1 MADTSGEQT
10 GQEIGQAASQAGGTA
25 ARARLA
31 ERRVAQWLRNYVRLQ
46 GIPDEYI
53 AQDGAPRAVWT
64 RFFEHFASL
73 APAEIERRFGAADR
87 HLREA
92 GVTYR
97 APGESADRHW
107 PLAHLPLLIDE
118 ADWQLLSAGIAQRAQ
133 LFEVLLRD
141 LYGEGRLVAEGA
153 IPAAVIAGSNEYL
166 RPLCGIKP
174 PGGRYLNLYAADVGR
189 GPDGRWWVLSDRTQA
204 PSGAGYALENRLV
217 LSRAFTSLYKAMNVE
232 RVAPFFEAF
241 RDALRGSADRD
252 EPRIG
257 VLTPG
262 TFSETYFEHATLA
275 RYLGFLLV
283 EGDDLAV
290 SGDRVHIRTV
300 AGLKRLDVL
309 LRRVDSNSLDP
320 LELDAS
326 SRLGVPGLIDVLR
339 KNGVVVANMPGSGVL
354 EARALLGFLPSLCRR
369 LLGEHVM
376 MPHIATWWCGQKAAR
391 EEVLS
396 RLDEIAIEGAYGF
409 GVPGFAGTG
418 PVLAGEL
425 AAAERERLIAAINE
439 RGIDFVGQE
448 LVRLST
454 TPVWENGRIVPRP
467 VVLRIFAAAT
477 REGWTIMPGGFCR
490 IADQLDARAVSMG
503 AGARSA
509 DVWVV
514 SDKPVPQRSL
524 LPGSDTVRIRRI
536 AGVLPSRAA
545 DNLFWLGRYLER
557 AEATL
562 RLIRA
567 LGAQVRDP
575 GRGGSAPALA
585 GERIQRMLVT
595 WGAVTQVS
603 RSQPAKVAAEALQAQ
618 ERFGSALLLVRA
630 AQRTATSLRERL
642 SPDAWQVITEMTSR
656 LALEVEDDD
665 GVVSVAELIL
675 QELASFAGLAQENMN
690 RAAGWRFLE
699 MGRRAER
706 AINTVRFARQ
716 FASDEATPEDLD
728 ILLTLVDCQITY
740 RSRYLLAPVLAPV
753 RDLVVLDP
761 YNPRSV
767 AFQVQALNEHIAS
780 LPALRE
786 SGLIE
791 RPQRLAVAMQA
802 MLTTAEATS
811 LDTKTL
817 FALEQ
822 DLLNLAEAIGSHYFP
837 HGPKASRPEKLTG
850 LA

>member
-1 MADTSGEQT
+1 MAGHAGQGSGQ
-10 GQEIGQAASQAGGTA
+10 GSSQGAK
-25 ARARLA
+25 ARPGN
-31 ERRVAQWLRNYVRLQ
+31 RRVAQWTRDYNRLP
-46 GIPDEYI
+46 GIPDEFI
-53 AQDGAPRAVWT
+53 AQDGTPRTVWT
-64 RFFEHFASL
+64 RFFEAFATL
-73 APAEIERRFGAADR
+73 TPAEIERRFGSADR

-97 APGESADRHW
+97 APGETAERIW
-107 PLAHLPLLIDE
+107 PLSHLPLLIDE
-118 ADWQLLSAGIAQRAQ
+118 SEWQQLTAGIVQRAE
-133 LFEVLLRD
+133 LLELVLSD
-141 LYGEGRLVAEGA
+141 LYGEARLVAEGA
-153 IPAAVIAGSNEYL
+153 IPAAAIAGSTEYL
-166 RPLCGIKP
+166 RSVCGIKP

-189 GPDGRWWVLSDRTQA
+189 GPDGRWWVLGDRTQA

-217 LSRAFTSLYKAMNVE
+217 LSRAFATLYKSMNVE

-241 RDALRGSADRD
+241 RDALRAGADRD

-257 VLTPG
+257 LLTPG
-262 TFSETYFEHATLA
+262 QFSETYFEHATLA

-290 SGDRVHIRTV
+290 SGDRIHIRTV

-326 SRLGVPGLIDVLR
+326 SRLGVPGLIDVIR
-339 KNGVVVANMPGSGVL
+339 KNGVVVANMPGSGVM
-354 EARALLGFLPSLCRR
+354 EARALLGFLPSLSRR
-369 LLGEHVM
+369 FFGEGLK

-396 RLDEIAIEGAYGF
+396 RLDEVAIEGAYGS
-409 GVPGFAGTG
+409 GVPGFPGSG
-418 PVLAGEL
+418 PVLASEL
-425 AAAERERLIAAINE
+425 SASERERLKAAIRD
-439 RGIDFVGQE
+439 RGIDYVGQE

-454 TPVWENGRIVPRP
+454 TPVWDQGRITPRP
-467 VVLRIFAAAT
+467 FVLRVFAAAT
-477 REGWTIMPGGFCR
+477 PNGWTIMPGGFCR
-490 IADQLDARAVSMG
+490 IAEQLDARAVSMG
-503 AGARSA
+503 DGARAA

-514 SDKPVPQRSL
+514 SDKAVSTATL
-524 LPGSDTVRIRRI
+524 LPAVDTVRIRRI
-536 AGVLPSRAA
+536 AGVVPSRAA

-562 RLIRA
+562 RLVRA
-567 LGAQVRDP
+567 LGTQRDP
-575 GRGGSAPALA
+575 GKGASSVPHSV
-585 GERIQRMLVT
+585 ERIQRLLVT
-595 WGAVTQVS
+595 WGATSQAS
-603 RSQPAKVAAEALQAQ
+603 RSQPAKVAAEALQA
-618 ERFGSALLLVRA
+618 EDKFGSALSLVRS

-642 SPDAWQVITEMTSR
+642 SPDAWQVITEMVER
-656 LALEVEDDD
+656 LAEEVEDDD
-665 GVVSVAELIL
+665 GVVSAAELTL

-716 FASDEATPEDLD
+716 FAYDEAGGEDLD
-728 ILLTLVDCQITY
+728 VLLTLVDCQITY
-740 RSRYLLAPVLAPV
+740 RSRYLVGPLLAPV

-767 AFQVQALNEHIAS
+767 AFQVSALNDHIAS
-780 LPALRE
+780 LPSLKE
-786 SGLIE
+786 GGLIE
-791 RPQRLAVAMQA
+791 RPQRLAVALQA
-802 MLTTAEATS
+802 TLTTTEAAS

-822 DLLNLAEAIGSHYFP
+822 DLLNLADAIGSHYFP
-837 HGPKASRPEKLTG
+837 HGPNASRPEKLTG

>member
-1 MADTSGEQT
+1 MA
-10 GQEIGQAASQAGGTA
+10 GQAGSQENK
-25 ARARLA
+25 ARPGQRRMAQWTRDYARLP
-31 ERRVAQWLRNYVRLQ
+31 

-53 AQDGAPRAVWT
+53 GENGAPRAAWA
-64 RFFEHFASL
+64 RFFDAFAALS
-73 APAEIERRFGAADR
+73 PADIERRFASADR

-97 APGESADRHW
+97 APGETADRLW
-107 PLAHLPLLIDE
+107 PLSHLPLIIDE
-118 ADWQLLSAGIAQRAQ
+118 TDWRQLTTGIAQRAQ
-133 LFEVLLRD
+133 LLEMVLRD

-153 IPAAVIAGSNEYL
+153 VPAAAIAGSNEYL
-166 RPLCGIKP
+166 RSVCGIKP
-174 PGGRYLNLYAADVGR
+174 PGGRYLQLYAADVGR

-217 LSRAFTSLYKAMNVE
+217 LSRAFSNLYKSMNVE

-241 RDALRGSADRD
+241 RDSLRASADRD

-262 TFSETYFEHATLA
+262 AFSETFFEHATIA
-275 RYLGFLLV
+275 RYLGFMLV

-290 SGDRVHIRTV
+290 SGDRIHIRTV

-309 LRRVDSNSLDP
+309 LRRVDSNFLDP

-326 SRLGVPGLIDVLR
+326 SHLGVPGLIDVLR

-354 EARALLGFLPSLCRR
+354 EARALLGFLPNLCRR
-369 LLGEHVM
+369 LLSEDLE
-376 MPHIATWWCGQKAAR
+376 MPHIATWWCGQKSAR

-396 RLDEIAIEGAYGF
+396 RLDDFAIEGAYTRA
-409 GVPGFAGTG
+409 VPGFPGNG

-425 AAAERERLIAAINE
+425 SPPERERLRAAISD
-439 RGIDFVGQE
+439 RGLDFVGQE

-454 TPVWENGRIVPRP
+454 TPVWENGRITPRP
-467 VVLRIFAAAT
+467 FVLRVFAAAT
-477 REGWTIMPGGFCR
+477 PNGWTILPGGFCR
-490 IADQLDARAVSMG
+490 IAEEPDARAVSMG
-503 AGARSA
+503 DGARSA

-514 SDKPVPQRSL
+514 SDKAVSASTL
-524 LPGSDTVRIRRI
+524 LPAADTVRIRRI
-536 AGVLPSRAA
+536 AGVVPSRAA

-567 LGAQVRDP
+567 LGTSVRDP
-575 GRGGSAPALA
+575 GKGNAAGAALHSV
-585 GERIQRMLVT
+585 ERIQRLLVT
-595 WGAVTQVS
+595 WGATSQAS
-603 RSQPAKVAAEALQAQ
+603 RTNSAKVAAEALQSA
-618 ERFGSALLLVRA
+618 EKFGSALSLLRS

-642 SPDAWQVITEMTSR
+642 SPDAWQVITEMVER
-656 LALEVEDDD
+656 LGVAAEDDD
-665 GVVSVAELIL
+665 GVVSAAELSL

-706 AINTVRFARQ
+706 AINTARFARQ
-716 FASDEATPEDLD
+716 FAYDEAGDEDLD
-728 ILLTLVDCQITY
+728 VLLTLVDCQITY
-740 RSRYLLAPVLAPV
+740 RSRYLVGPSLAPV
-753 RDLVVLDP
+753 RDLAVLDP

-767 AFQVQALNEHIAS
+767 AFQVAALNEHIAALPS
-780 LPALRE
+780 LKE
-786 SGLIE
+786 HGLIE
-791 RPQRLAVAMQA
+791 RPQRLAVALQA
-802 MLTTAEATS
+802 TLTTAEASALDVKS
-811 LDTKTL
+811 L
-817 FALEQ
+817 FSLEQ
-822 DLLNLAEAIGSHYFP
+822 DLLNLADAIGLHYFP
-837 HGPKASRPEKLTG
+837 HGPNASRPEKLTG

>member
-1 MADTSGEQT
+1 MTSQGSNQESKARP
-10 GQEIGQAASQAGGTA
+10 GQRRIAQWT
-25 ARARLA
+25 RDYARLP
-31 ERRVAQWLRNYVRLQ
+31 

-53 AQDGAPRAVWT
+53 GQDGAPRAAWT
-64 RFFEHFASL
+64 RCFDAFAALS
-73 APAEIERRFGAADR
+73 PADIERRFASADR

-97 APGESADRHW
+97 APGETADRLW
-107 PLAHLPLLIDE
+107 PLSHLPLIIDE
-118 ADWQLLSAGIAQRAQ
+118 TDWQQLTAGIAQRAQ
-133 LFEVLLRD
+133 LLEMVLRD
-141 LYGEGRLVAEGA
+141 LYCEGRLVTDGA
-153 IPAAVIAGSNEYL
+153 VPAAAIAGSNEYL
-166 RPLCGIKP
+166 RAVCGVKP
-174 PGGRYLNLYAADVGR
+174 PGGRHLHLYAADVGR
-189 GPDGRWWVLSDRTQA
+189 GPDGRWWVLNDRTQA

-217 LSRAFTSLYKAMNVE
+217 LSRAFSNLYKSMNVE

-241 RDALRGSADRD
+241 RDTLRASADRD

-257 VLTPG
+257 LLTPG
-262 TFSETYFEHATLA
+262 AFSETYFEHATLA

-290 SGDRVHIRTV
+290 SGDRIHIRTV

-309 LRRVDSNSLDP
+309 LRRVDSDS

-326 SRLGVPGLIDVLR
+326 SQLGVPGLIGVLR
-339 KNGVVVANMPGSGVL
+339 KNGVVVANMPGSGVM
-354 EARALLGFLPSLCRR
+354 EARALLGFLPSLSRR
-369 LLGEHVM
+369 LFGEDLK

-396 RLDEIAIEGAYGF
+396 RLDEVAIEGAYRR
-409 GVPGFAGTG
+409 GVPGFPGNG

-425 AAAERERLIAAINE
+425 SGSERERLKNAIND
-439 RGIDFVGQE
+439 RGIDYVGQE

-454 TPVWENGRIVPRP
+454 TPVWYQGRITPRP
-467 VVLRIFAAAT
+467 FVLRVFAAAT
-477 REGWTIMPGGFCR
+477 PDGWTIMPGGFCR

-503 AGARSA
+503 DGARAA

-514 SDKPVPQRSL
+514 SDKAVSTASL
-524 LPGSDTVRIRRI
+524 LPPMDTVRIRRI
-536 AGVLPSRAA
+536 AGWVPSRAA

-562 RLIRA
+562 RLVRA
-567 LGAQVRDP
+567 LGTSQRDP
-575 GRGGSAPALA
+575 GKGPSTVPHSV
-585 GERIQRMLVT
+585 ERIHRLLVT
-595 WGAVTQVS
+595 WGASSQAS
-603 RSQPAKVAAEALQAQ
+603 RSQPAKIVADALQA
-618 ERFGSALLLVRA
+618 EEKFGSALSLLRA

-642 SPDAWQVITEMTSR
+642 SPDAWQVITEMTER
-656 LALEVEDDD
+656 LAQEVEDDD
-665 GVVSVAELIL
+665 GVVSAAELTL

-716 FASDEATPEDLD
+716 FAFDEAAGEDLD

-740 RSRYLLAPVLAPV
+740 RSRYLVGPALAPV
-753 RDLVVLDP
+753 RDLAVLDP

-767 AFQVQALNEHIAS
+767 AFQVAALTEHIAG
-780 LPALRE
+780 LPALKE
-786 SGLIE
+786 GGLIE
-791 RPQRLAVAMQA
+791 RPQRLAVALQA
-802 MLTTAEATS
+802 TLTTAEASS
-811 LDTKTL
+811 LDVKSL
-817 FALEQ
+817 FSLEQ
-822 DLLNLAEAIGSHYFP
+822 DLLTLADAIGLHYFP
-837 HGPKASRPEKLTG
+837 HGSNASRPEKLTG

>member
-1 MADTSGEQT
+1 MADTET
-10 GQEIGQAASQAGGTA
+10 GQAAGGAGKPRPA
-25 ARARLA
+25 H
-31 ERRVAQWLRNYVRLQ
+31 RRVAQWTRDYLRLP

-53 AQDGAPRAVWT
+53 DQNGAPRAVWT
-64 RFFEHFASL
+64 RFFDAFAGF
-73 APAEIERRFGAADR
+73 APADIERRFAAADR

-97 APGESADRHW
+97 APGESADRLW
-107 PLAHLPLLIDE
+107 PLSHLPLIIDE
-118 ADWQLLSAGIAQRAQ
+118 TEWQQLSAGIAQRAH
-133 LFEVLLRD
+133 LLEMVLRD
-141 LYGEGRLVAEGA
+141 VYGEGKLIADGA
-153 IPAAVIAGSNEYL
+153 VPAAAIAGSSEYL
-166 RPLCGIKP
+166 RPICGVKP
-174 PGGRYLNLYAADVGR
+174 PGGRYLSLYAADVGR
-189 GPDGRWWVLSDRTQA
+189 GPDGRWWVISDRTQA

-217 LSRAFTSLYKAMNVE
+217 LSRAFTSLYKSMNVE

-241 RDALRGSADRD
+241 RDALRGSADRG

-262 TFSETYFEHATLA
+262 NFSETYFEHATLA

-290 SGDRVHIRTV
+290 SGDRIHIRTV
-300 AGLKRLDVL
+300 AGLKRMDVL
-309 LRRVDSNSLDP
+309 LRRVDSNFLDP

-326 SRLGVPGLIDVLR
+326 SHLGVPGLIDVLR
-339 KNGVVVANMPGSGVL
+339 KDGVVIANMPGSGVL

-369 LLGEHVM
+369 LLGEHLM

-391 EEVLS
+391 DVVLS
-396 RLDEIAIEGAYGF
+396 RLDQLAIEGAYGR
-409 GVPGFAGTG
+409 GVPGFDATG
-418 PVLAGEL
+418 PVLPSEL
-425 AAAERERLIAAINE
+425 APAERERLVAAVNE

-448 LVRLST
+448 LIRLST
-454 TPVWENGRIVPRP
+454 MPVWDQGRIVPRP
-467 VVLRIFAAAT
+467 FVLRVFAAAT
-477 REGWTIMPGGFCR
+477 PDGWIVMPGGFCR
-490 IADQLDARAVSMG
+490 IAEQLDARAVSMG
-503 AGARSA
+503 NGARAA
-509 DVWVV
+509 DVWVI
-514 SDKPVPQRSL
+514 SDKAVSTRTL

-562 RLIRA
+562 RLVRA
-567 LGAQVRDP
+567 LGTQLRDP
-575 GRGGSAPALA
+575 GKNSSPLQHTS
-585 GERIQRMLVT
+585 ERIQRLLIT
-595 WGAVTQVS
+595 WGAVSQAS
-603 RSQPAKVAAEALQAQ
+603 RSQPTRVAAEALQA
-618 ERFGSALLLVRA
+618 EARFGSCLSLVRA

-642 SPDAWQVITEMTSR
+642 SPDAWQVITEMSER
-656 LALEVEDDD
+656 LAQEVEDDD
-665 GVVSVAELIL
+665 GVVSAAELTL

-699 MGRRAER
+699 LGRRAER
-706 AINTVRFARQ
+706 AINTARFARQ
-716 FASDEATPEDLD
+716 FAYDEATGEDLD

-740 RSRYLLAPVLAPV
+740 RSRYLVAPLLAPV

-767 AFQVQALNEHIAS
+767 AFQVQALNQHIAS

-791 RPQRLAVAMQA
+791 RPQRLAVAVES
-802 MLTTAEATS
+802 MLTTAEAAT
-811 LDTKTL
+811 LGTQTL
-817 FALEQ
+817 FGLEQ
-822 DLLNLAEAIGSHYFP
+822 DLLSLADAIGSHYFP
-837 HGPKASRPEKLTG
+837 HGPNATRPEKLTG

>member
-1 MADTSGEQT
+1 MA
-10 GQEIGQAASQAGGTA
+10 GQAGSQDNK
-25 ARARLA
+25 ARPGQRRLAQWTRDYARLP
-31 ERRVAQWLRNYVRLQ
+31 

-53 AQDGAPRAVWT
+53 AQDGAPRAAWT
-64 RFFEHFASL
+64 RFFDAFAALS
-73 APAEIERRFGAADR
+73 PADIERRFASADR

-97 APGESADRHW
+97 APGETADRLW
-107 PLAHLPLLIDE
+107 PLSHLPLIIDE
-118 ADWQLLSAGIAQRAQ
+118 TDWQQLTAGIAQRAQ
-133 LFEVLLRD
+133 LLEMVLRD
-141 LYGEGRLVAEGA
+141 LYGEGRLVADGA
-153 IPAAVIAGSNEYL
+153 VPAAAIAGSNEYL
-166 RPLCGIKP
+166 RAVCGVKP
-174 PGGRYLNLYAADVGR
+174 PGGRYLHLYAADVGR

-217 LSRAFTSLYKAMNVE
+217 LSRAFSNLYKSMNVE

-241 RDALRGSADRD
+241 RDSLRASADRD
-252 EPRIG
+252 DPRIG
-257 VLTPG
+257 LLTPG
-262 TFSETYFEHATLA
+262 AFNETFFEHATIA

-290 SGDRVHIRTV
+290 SGDRIHIRTV

-309 LRRVDSNSLDP
+309 LRRVDSNFLDP

-326 SRLGVPGLIDVLR
+326 SHLGVPGLIDVLR

-354 EARALLGFLPSLCRR
+354 EARALLGFLPNLCRR
-369 LLGEHVM
+369 LLSEDLL
-376 MPHIATWWCGQKAAR
+376 MPHIATWWCGQKSAR

-396 RLDEIAIEGAYGF
+396 RLDDFAIEGAYGRT
-409 GVPGFAGTG
+409 VPGFPGNG

-425 AAAERERLIAAINE
+425 SPSERGRLKSAISD

-454 TPVWENGRIVPRP
+454 TPTWENGRITPRP
-467 VVLRIFAAAT
+467 FVLRVFAAAT
-477 REGWTIMPGGFCR
+477 PNGWTILPGGFCR
-490 IADQLDARAVSMG
+490 IAEQPDARAVSMG
-503 AGARSA
+503 DGARSA

-514 SDKPVPQRSL
+514 SDKAIPASTL
-524 LPGSDTVRIRRI
+524 LQAADTVRIKRI
-536 AGVLPSRAA
+536 AGVVPSRAA

-567 LGAQVRDP
+567 LGTSARDP
-575 GRGGSAPALA
+575 GKGASTAAAGASTALHSV
-585 GERIQRMLVT
+585 ERIQRLLVT
-595 WGAVTQVS
+595 WGAASQAS
-603 RSQPAKVAAEALQAQ
+603 RTNSAKVAAEALQGT
-618 ERFGSALLLVRA
+618 EKFGSALSLLRS

-642 SPDAWQVITEMTSR
+642 SPDAWQVITEMVER
-656 LALEVEDDD
+656 LGEAADDD
-665 GVVSVAELIL
+665 DDVVSAAELSL

-706 AINTVRFARQ
+706 AINTARFARQ
-716 FASDEATPEDLD
+716 FAYDEAGDEDLD
-728 ILLTLVDCQITY
+728 VLLTLVDCQITY
-740 RSRYLLAPVLAPV
+740 RSRYLVGPALAPV
-753 RDLVVLDP
+753 RDLAVLDP

-767 AFQVQALNEHIAS
+767 AFQVAALNEHIAS
-780 LPALRE
+780 LPSLKE
-786 SGLIE
+786 HGLIE
-791 RPQRLAVAMQA
+791 RPQRLAVALQA
-802 MLTTAEATS
+802 TLTTAEASS
-811 LDTKTL
+811 LDAKAL

-822 DLLNLAEAIGSHYFP
+822 DLLNLADAIGLHYFP
-837 HGPKASRPEKLTG
+837 HGPNASRPEKLTG

>member
-1 MADTSGEQT
+1 MADTQETGEGT
-10 GQEIGQAASQAGGTA
+10 GGAGKPRPA
-25 ARARLA
+25 H
-31 ERRVAQWLRNYVRLQ
+31 RRVTQWMRDYVRLQ

-53 AQDGAPRAVWT
+53 AEDGAPRAVWT
-64 RFFEHFASL
+64 RFFDAFASS
-73 APAEIERRFGAADR
+73 APADIERRFAAADR

-97 APGESADRHW
+97 APGESADRLW
-107 PLAHLPLLIDE
+107 PLSHLPLIIDE
-118 ADWQLLSAGIAQRAQ
+118 AEWQQLSSAITQRAHLLEQ
-133 LFEVLLRD
+133 VLRD
-141 LYGEGRLVAEGA
+141 LYGEGKLIADGA
-153 IPAAVIAGSNEYL
+153 IPAAVIAGSSEYL
-166 RPLCGIKP
+166 RPMCGVKP
-174 PGGRYLNLYAADVGR
+174 PGGRFLSLYAADVGR
-189 GPDGRWWVLSDRTQA
+189 GPDGRWWVISDRTQA

-217 LSRAFTSLYKAMNVE
+217 LSRAFTSLYKSMNVE

-257 VLTPG
+257 LLTPG
-262 TFSETYFEHATLA
+262 NFSETYFEHATLA

-290 SGDRVHIRTV
+290 SGDRIHIRTV

-326 SRLGVPGLIDVLR
+326 SHLGVPGLIDVLR
-339 KNGVVVANMPGSGVL
+339 KGGVVVTNMPGSGVL

-369 LLGEHVM
+369 LLGEHLM

-391 EEVLS
+391 DVVLS
-396 RLDEIAIEGAYGF
+396 RLDEVAIEGAYGR
-409 GVPGFAGTG
+409 GVPGFDSNG
-418 PVLAGEL
+418 PVLASEL
-425 AAAERERLIAAINE
+425 SAPERERLVAAINE
-439 RGIDFVGQE
+439 RSIDFVGQE

-454 TPVWENGRIVPRP
+454 MPVWDKGRIVPRP
-467 VVLRIFAAAT
+467 FVLRVFAAAT
-477 REGWTIMPGGFCR
+477 PDGWTVMPGGFCR
-490 IADQLDARAVSMG
+490 IAEQLDARAVSMG
-503 AGARSA
+503 DGARAA

-514 SDKPVPQRSL
+514 SDKAVSTRTL
-524 LPGSDTVRIRRI
+524 LPGSDAVRIRRI

-562 RLIRA
+562 RLVRA
-567 LGAQVRDP
+567 LGTQLRDP
-575 GRGGSAPALA
+575 GESSSTLRHTS
-585 GERIQRMLVT
+585 ERIQRLLVT
-595 WGAVTQVS
+595 WGAITQAS
-603 RSQPAKVAAEALQAQ
+603 RTQPAKVSAEALQA
-618 ERFGSALLLVRA
+618 EARFGSCLSLVRA

-642 SPDAWQVITEMTSR
+642 SPDAWQVITEMSER
-656 LALEVEDDD
+656 LAQEVEDDD
-665 GVVSVAELIL
+665 GVVSAAELTL

-706 AINTVRFARQ
+706 AINTMRFARQ
-716 FASDEATPEDLD
+716 FAYDEATGEDLD

-740 RSRYLLAPVLAPV
+740 RSRYLLAPLLAPV

-780 LPALRE
+780 LPALHE

-791 RPQRLAVAMQA
+791 RPQRLAVSVEST
-802 MLTTAEATS
+802 LTTAEAAT
-811 LDTKTL
+811 LDTKML
-817 FALEQ
+817 FSLEQ
-822 DLLNLAEAIGSHYFP
+822 DLLNLADAIGSHYFP
-837 HGPKASRPEKLTG
+837 HGPNATRPEKLTG

>member
-1 MADTSGEQT
+1 MAGRAGHGTSQGSKPRP
-10 GQEIGQAASQAGGTA
+10 GH
-25 ARARLA
+25 
-31 ERRVAQWLRNYVRLQ
+31 RRVAQWTRDYVRLP
-46 GIPDEYI
+46 GISDEYL

-64 RFFEHFASL
+64 RFFDAFAALS
-73 APAEIERRFGAADR
+73 PDDIERRFGAADR

-97 APGESADRHW
+97 APGETADRPW
-107 PLAHLPLLIDE
+107 PLSHLPLLIDE
-118 ADWQLLSAGIAQRAQ
+118 ADWQQLTVGIAQRAQ
-133 LFEVLLRD
+133 LLELVLGD

-153 IPAAVIAGSNEYL
+153 VPAAAIAGSAEYL
-166 RPLCGIKP
+166 RSVCGIKP
-174 PGGRYLNLYAADVGR
+174 PGGRYLSLYAADVGR
-189 GPDGRWWVLSDRTQA
+189 GPDGRWWVLGDRTQA

-217 LSRAFTSLYKAMNVE
+217 LSRAFTTLYKSMNVE

-241 RDALRGSADRD
+241 RDSLRASADRD

-257 VLTPG
+257 LLTPG
-262 TFSETYFEHATLA
+262 AFSETYFEHATLA

-290 SGDRVHIRTV
+290 SGDRIHIRTV

-326 SRLGVPGLIDVLR
+326 SQLGVPGLIDVLR

-354 EARALLGFLPSLCRR
+354 EARALLGFLPALSRR
-369 LLGEHVM
+369 FFGEDLK
-376 MPHIATWWCGQKAAR
+376 MPHIATWWCGQKSAR

-396 RLDEIAIEGAYGF
+396 RLDEVAIEGAYGS
-409 GVPGFAGTG
+409 GVPDFPGNG
-418 PVLAGEL
+418 PVLASEL
-425 AAAERERLIAAINE
+425 SASERERLKAAIRD
-439 RGIDFVGQE
+439 RGIDYVGQE

-454 TPVWENGRIVPRP
+454 TPVWEQGRITPRP
-467 VVLRIFAAAT
+467 FVLRVFAAAT
-477 REGWTIMPGGFCR
+477 PGGWTIMPGGFCR

-503 AGARSA
+503 NGARAA

-514 SDKPVPQRSL
+514 SDKPISKSTL
-524 LPGSDTVRIRRI
+524 LPASDTVRIRRI
-536 AGVLPSRAA
+536 AGWVPSRAA

-562 RLIRA
+562 RLVRV
-567 LGAQVRDP
+567 LGTQRDL
-575 GRGGSAPALA
+575 GKGSSPVLHSV
-585 GERIQRMLVT
+585 ERIHRLLVA
-595 WGAVTQVS
+595 WGAT
-603 RSQPAKVAAEALQAQ
+603 SQAARAQPGKVAGEALQS
-618 ERFGSALLLVRA
+618 EEKFGSALSLVRA

-642 SPDAWQVITEMTSR
+642 SPDAWQVITEMVER
-656 LALEVEDDD
+656 LAEEVDDDD
-665 GVVSVAELIL
+665 GIVSAAELTL

-706 AINTVRFARQ
+706 AINTTRFARQ
-716 FASDEATPEDLD
+716 FADDAAAGEDLD
-728 ILLTLVDCQITY
+728 VLLTLVDCQITY
-740 RSRYLLAPVLAPV
+740 RSRYLVGPLLAPV

-767 AFQVQALNEHIAS
+767 AFQVLALNDHIAS
-780 LPALRE
+780 LPTLKE
-786 SGLIE
+786 GGLIE
-791 RPQRLAVAMQA
+791 RPHRLAVALQA
-802 MLTTAEATS
+802 TLTTAEATA
-811 LDTKTL
+811 LDTRTL

-822 DLLNLAEAIGSHYFP
+822 DLLNLADAIGLHYFP
-837 HGPKASRPEKLTG
+837 HGPNASRPEKLTG